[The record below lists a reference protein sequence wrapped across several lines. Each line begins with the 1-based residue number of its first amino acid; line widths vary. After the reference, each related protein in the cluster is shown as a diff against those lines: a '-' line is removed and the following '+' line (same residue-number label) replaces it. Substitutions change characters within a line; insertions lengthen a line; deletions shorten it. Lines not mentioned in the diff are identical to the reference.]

1 MERKCTVKERSDN
14 DPLRRYISNN
24 MEHYMRSIATI
35 VQYYGTSNFLD
46 HPRNN
51 FMRHLIYDHSHINI
65 GRMSI

>member
-1 MERKCTVKERSDN
+1 
-14 DPLRRYISNN
+14 
-24 MEHYMRSIATI
+24 MRSIATI